1 MYSTQIEI
9 LKDDESKYRADTPPL
24 TNNKQYSYN
33 ENCFDPYN
41 NTPPNNF
48 LDTLQKRIEERFSQS
63 VLTNDISFSKK
74 K

>member
-1 MYSTQIEI
+1 MYSNPIEV
-9 LKDDESKYRADTPPL
+9 LKNDKSKCQLETVSDK
-24 TNNKQYSYN
+24 KQYSYN

-48 LDTLQKRIEERFSQS
+48 LDTLQKRIEMRFSQS
-63 VLTNDISFSKK
+63 VLTNDISLCKK